1 MGDKEMKPVRRRK
14 RRSSSEWTLN
24 DWLEF
29 EWRIGVP
36 RPTVARLAADCPFD
50 ELVYQPEPLYLSG
63 DAVKALIYLK
73 GWLLQDLASHWG
85 MRPESLSRIINEKV
99 ERPPWFVDAVIG
111 LPPRANWIE
120 LVRRGMVQ
128 HLLVQRVSLAR
139 LVPIQLLATK
149 ESWAFD

>member
-1 MGDKEMKPVRRRK
+1 MGYKEMKPVRRSK

-36 RPTVARLAADCPFD
+36 RPTVARLVADCPFD

-111 LPPRANWIE
+111 LPPHANWVG
-120 LVRRGMVQ
+120 LMRCSMVRQ
-128 HLLVQRVSLAR
+128 LLVNRVCFAR
-139 LVPIQLLATK
+139 LQPLQLIAMK
-149 ESWAFD
+149 GS